1 MIEIEASSLDQAL
14 KRAELALGLE
24 REYIR
29 YEIDTARTSLFGTRD
44 RRIVIRACPDQKLY
58 HPALSPFLQS
68 FRELSGL
75 DVLFSF
81 PEGVGD
87 KDVSILV
94 EGADSHLFDE
104 REGELLIA
112 LQYVLNKAFGE
123 KMGRFILL
131 DTRNEFRQKR
141 EQKIHSLTYVIER
154 ELTQKSEFLTPRL
167 NPSDRKVLHQY
178 ASDRGYLSESQGT
191 GYYKRMKI
199 VRPSNNTQ
207 R

>member
-141 EQKIHSLTYVIER
+141 SRRSTPDVRYREGADSEERVFTPVKPLGPQGSPPIRLRSGYSL
-154 ELTQKSEFLTPRL
+154 
-167 NPSDRKVLHQY
+167 
-178 ASDRGYLSESQGT
+178 
-191 GYYKRMKI
+191 
-199 VRPSNNTQ
+199 
-207 R
+207 